1 MSQLIRLIAFSFY
14 LAGLLTQLLIT
25 GYFFFLLSSAVNM
38 GFLVISCQ
46 QANMYE
52 KDVCFLVILLHRHSL
67 IFYFSIQKN
76 GYTCKQYTETT
87 EQKFPMVIWQCF
99 LRKKCSR
106 SHFLSVTGLS
116 SSTLSFPSRYNV
128 KATLHNTAVLY
139 MLGVRK
145 AGVYSMRFSLS
156 NGCVQTNSLKTAF
169 ISVVWRIC
177 GFCGEQR
184 SVAAFIPG

>member
-1 MSQLIRLIAFSFY
+1 
-14 LAGLLTQLLIT
+14 
-25 GYFFFLLSSAVNM
+25 
-38 GFLVISCQ
+38 
-46 QANMYE
+46 MYE

-87 EQKFPMVIWQCF
+87 EQKFPKVIRQCF

-177 GFCGEQR
+177 GFCGEQH
-184 SVAAFIPG
+184 SVAAFIPGYSMYSVLLVCVFQVTNVLIFSVSRHSSHVILWKSHVLL